1 MRAIFIFIPLFFS
14 ALIAH
19 GQDAARTKHALLV
32 CIGNYPSD
40 GNYGTLSSLN
50 DLAHLEKALA
60 VQGFADNLIIR
71 VKDEQATLPGIKKSF
86 EDLSNRVKPGD
97 VVMVHFSC
105 HGRQLEADSENKID
119 GLDECIVPFDAIGFL
134 NPRKPNFNEVQAKYL
149 RGHVLGDMLSNIR
162 AKLGPKGDLCVF
174 LDFCSSGGATRG
186 SNKVRGVSIPLTNPG
201 FDPAKHKPSDSSLL
215 LRKSIANATD
225 ENTLSPFVVISA
237 TRPEELDTEA
247 SDENGEGIGPLS
259 YSMYK
264 SFINLSPGTTY
275 RSLFAKVQSY
285 ITSLVPDQHPILE
298 GNGVDRE
305 LFGGDFIPQKP
316 FVEIDSVLT
325 GNRLKLKGGKI
336 AGLGEGATLS
346 IYPSGTIDPDKANA
360 LATGKVVMA
369 DNLSAYVELDKNLTI
384 NQPADAWAFIKAPIF
399 SMKRVAVQIIGAA
412 SKSIAKAM
420 MGFSAADSVN
430 LQKTL
435 ADLPSVVFT
444 NRPEVWITK
453 ENDSVC
459 IRVSANGY
467 LFYKLKN
474 DASLIDSLRIK
485 LTQFA
490 QYTFLVNLTSKER
503 NVDLEVK
510 LIPIIDGKAATENI
524 AKRMVNGI
532 LEIPVGESVAIS
544 VSNKGTGEAYFNIL
558 DLQPDGLINPILP
571 KKDRNGKYIGPG
583 GPDDLKILPGQTI
596 IYPPDVYKVKIGP
609 PNGMEIFKVF
619 ATCCQP
625 LDMESIATSKTPAK
639 IESGKRGALQSME
652 QLLKA
657 SYEGS
662 STRGAGSEG
671 TIFDVVFRIKPKL

>member
-1 MRAIFIFIPLFFS
+1 MRSIFLFITLFFS
-14 ALIAH
+14 VCIAKA
-19 GQDAARTKHALLV
+19 QDATRTKHALLV

-40 GNYGTLSSLN
+40 GNYITLSSLN

-60 VQGFADNLIIR
+60 VQGFADNHIIR

-86 EDLSNRVKPGD
+86 DDLSNRVKPGD

-119 GLDECIVPFDAIGFL
+119 GLDECVVPYDAIGFL
-134 NPRKPNFNEVQAKYL
+134 NPKKTNFKEVQAKYL
-149 RGHVLGDMLSNIR
+149 RGHVLGDMLRAIR
-162 AKLGPKGDLCVF
+162 AKLGPKGDLCIF

-215 LRKSIANATD
+215 LRKTIANASD
-225 ENTLSPFVVISA
+225 ETLSPFVVISA

-247 SDENGEGIGPLS
+247 NDENGEDIGPLS
-259 YSMYK
+259 YSIYK

-305 LFGGDFIPQKP
+305 LFGGDFVPQKP

-325 GNRLKLKGGKI
+325 ASRLKLKGGKI
-336 AGLGEGATLS
+336 AGLGEGAILS
-346 IYPSGTIDPDKANA
+346 IYPSGTTDPDKANP
-360 LATGKVVMA
+360 LTTGKVMMA

-384 NQPADAWAFIKAPIF
+384 TQPADGWAFIKTPIF
-399 SMKRVAVQIIGAA
+399 SVKQIAVQIIGEA
-412 SKSIAKAM
+412 SKNIAKAT
-420 MGFSAADSVN
+420 MGFSVADSSN
-430 LQKTL
+430 LQKAL
-435 ADLPSVVFT
+435 ADLPSAVFS
-444 NRPEVWITK
+444 NRPELWITK

-459 IRVSANGY
+459 LCVSSNGY
-467 LFYKLKN
+467 AFYKLKN
-474 DASLIDSLRIK
+474 DALLKDSLRIK

-490 QYTFLVNLTSKER
+490 QYTFLSTLTSKEKD
-503 NVDLEVK
+503 VDLEVK
-510 LIPIIDGKAATENI
+510 LIPIIDGKALTENI

-544 VSNKGTGEAYFNIL
+544 ITNKGKSEAFFNIL
-558 DLQPDGLINPILP
+558 DLQPDGVINPILP
-571 KKDRNGKYIGPG
+571 KKDRNGNYIGPG
-583 GPDDLKILPGQTI
+583 GPEDLKILSGQTI

-609 PNGMEIFKVF
+609 PNGMEVFKVF

-625 LDMESIATSKTPAK
+625 LDMESIATSKAPAK

-652 QLLKA
+652 QLLKG
-657 SYEGS
+657 SYEGAS
-662 STRGAGSEG
+662 ARGAGSEG
-671 TIFDVVFRIKPKL
+671 TIFDVVFRITPKK